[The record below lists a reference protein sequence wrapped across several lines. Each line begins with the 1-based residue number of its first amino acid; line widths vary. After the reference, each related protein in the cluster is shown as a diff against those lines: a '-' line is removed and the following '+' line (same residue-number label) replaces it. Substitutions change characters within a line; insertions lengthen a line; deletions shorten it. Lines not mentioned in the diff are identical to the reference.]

1 MAADMP
7 PAGARPPTPPSS
19 SPYPRMTDPARG
31 RTAGEPAGVAPG
43 RRDRTPL
50 VALLASL
57 LGALLGAGVV
67 AAVLYHEQPA
77 AEPAASD
84 GVPDAQR
91 IAPTLDLDGYEGLDR
106 VAAVAESVLPTVVRL
121 GSDAAPMRPSAFGS
135 GVVMRSDGY
144 VATNEHVVSGLDD
157 LIVQL
162 ADGRE
167 FDGEIVGT
175 DRRTDLAV
183 VRIDAEG
190 LTAIEVGSTSDL
202 HVGMPAIA
210 VGSPFGL
217 AGTVTSGVVSGLG
230 RPIEVTTERGRQRY
244 DDVIQTDAAINPG
257 NSGGPLVNAEGELI
271 GINSAILTRGQ
282 TPSNAGVGFAIPAE
296 TVVSVVDRLIV
307 DGEVAHAFLGVTGGD
322 AVAETAGG
330 NGAVID
336 EVVDDTPADR
346 AGLAGGDVITEFGG
360 DDIASMTEL
369 IGAILR
375 YRVGEEVELT
385 YRRDGETH
393 TATVTLAERPEDV

>member
-7 PAGARPPTPPSS
+7 PAGSRPSVPPPS
-19 SPYPRMTDPARG
+19 SPYPQMPDAGRG
-31 RTAGEPAGVAPG
+31 RGGGGPASSRAG

-67 AAVLYHEQPA
+67 AALLLGGEPA
-77 AEPAASD
+77 AEPTDAD
-84 GVPDAQR
+84 GLPEAQR
-91 IAPTLDLDGYEGLDR
+91 VAPTLDLEGYEGLDR

-121 GSDAAPMRPSAFGS
+121 GDSSGPIRPSAFGS

-144 VATNEHVVSGLDD
+144 VATNEHVVNGLDD
-157 LIVQL
+157 LTLQL

-167 FDGEIVGT
+167 FDGEVVGT

-183 VRIDAEG
+183 VRIGADG
-190 LTAIEVGSTSDL
+190 LTAIDIGDTGDL
-202 HVGMPAIA
+202 QVGMPAIA

-257 NSGGPLVNAEGELI
+257 NSGGPLVNAQGELI

-296 TVVSVVDRLIV
+296 TVVSVVDRLIA
-307 DGEVAHAFLGVTGGD
+307 DGEVVHAFLGVAGTD
-322 AVAETAGG
+322 AVPQAGGG
-330 NGAVID
+330 NGAAVE
-336 EVVDDTPADR
+336 EVVEDTPADR
-346 AGLAGGDVITEFGG
+346 AGLTSGDVIVEFGG
-360 DDIASMTEL
+360 EEVASMTEL

-375 YRVGEEVELT
+375 HRVGEDVELT
-385 YRRDGETH
+385 YRREGEPH
-393 TATVTLAERPEDV
+393 TVAVTLVERPDDM

>member
-1 MAADMP
+1 MAADTP
-7 PAGARPPTPPSS
+7 PAGSRSPTPPSS
-19 SPYPRMTDPARG
+19 SPYPHMTDAARG
-31 RTAGEPAGVAPG
+31 RAVGEPAGATPG
-43 RRDRTPL
+43 RRDRTPV

-57 LGALLGAGVV
+57 LGAVLGAGVV
-67 AAVLYHEQPA
+67 AAVLYNDQSTP
-77 AEPAASD
+77 EPATSD

-91 IAPTLDLDGYEGLDR
+91 IAPTLDLEGYEGLDR

-121 GSDAAPMRPSAFGS
+121 GSDAAAMRPSAFGS

-144 VATNEHVVSGLDD
+144 VATNEHVVDGLDD

-167 FDGEIVGT
+167 FDGEVVGT

-183 VRIDAEG
+183 VRIDAGG
-190 LTAIEVGSTSDL
+190 LTAIEVGSTDDL

-296 TVVSVVDRLIV
+296 TVVSVVDRLIAS
-307 DGEVAHAFLGVTGGD
+307 GEVVHAFLGVAGGD

-330 NGAVID
+330 NGAAIE
-336 EVVDDTPADR
+336 EVVADTPADQ
-346 AGLAGGDVITEFGG
+346 AGLTEGDVITEFGG
-360 DDIASMTEL
+360 EDIASMTEL

-375 YRVGEEVELT
+375 RHVGDAVELT
-385 YRRDGETH
+385 YQRDGETR
-393 TATVTLAERPEDV
+393 TVTVTLVERPEEV

>member
-1 MAADMP
+1 MAADTP
-7 PAGARPPTPPSS
+7 PAGARSPTSPSS
-19 SPYPRMTDPARG
+19 SAYPRMTDAARG
-31 RTAGEPAGVAPG
+31 RAVGEPAGAPPP

-67 AAVLYHEQPA
+67 AAVLYNGQPTP
-77 AEPAASD
+77 EPTASN

-91 IAPTLDLDGYEGLDR
+91 IAPTLDLEGYEGLDR

-121 GSDAAPMRPSAFGS
+121 GNGAAPMRPSAFGS

-144 VATNEHVVSGLDD
+144 VATNEHVVDGLDD
-157 LIVQL
+157 LTVQL

-167 FDGEIVGT
+167 FEGEIVGT

-183 VRIDAEG
+183 VRIDAGE

-202 HVGMPAIA
+202 RVGMPAIA

-296 TVVSVVDRLIV
+296 TVLSVVDRLIV
-307 DGEVAHAFLGVTGGD
+307 DGEVTHAFLGVAGSD
-322 AVAETAGG
+322 AVAENAGG
-330 NGAVID
+330 NGAAID
-336 EVVDDTPADR
+336 EVVEDTPADR
-346 AGLAGGDVITEFGG
+346 AGLIGGDVVIEFGG
-360 DDIASMTEL
+360 EEIASMTEL

-385 YRRDGETH
+385 YRRDGQTH
-393 TATVTLAERPEDV
+393 TATVTLVERPEDV